1 MADEILW
8 EKRDRIRILT
18 LNRPDALNALSLPM
32 MRREA
37 ECLDE
42 FQTDDDA
49 WVLIYTGTGRAFST
63 GLDLGAAREILAVPP
78 EKRPRILTAP
88 NAPEIWKPI
97 IAAVNGYALGGG
109 CELALACDIRV
120 AADDASFGLPEVKR
134 ALIPGAGGCQRLPRL
149 IGLGNAFLML
159 LTGERIDA
167 GEAYR
172 VGLVQKV
179 VPRETLLDETFAL
192 AEKICENGPV
202 AVRLLKEAAL
212 RGAEMSLR
220 DALAQDRLMSIRNR
234 QTAPEDVEEGI
245 KAFRE
250 KRKPAYKGR

>member
-1 MADEILW
+1 MAQEILW
-8 EKRDRIRILT
+8 ETRDHVRILT
-18 LNRPDALNALSLPM
+18 LNRPDAMNALTLPM
-32 MRREA
+32 MQQEA
-37 ECLDE
+37 ARLEE
-42 FQTDDDA
+42 FQDDDDA

-63 GLDLGAAREILAVPP
+63 GLDLTAAREILAVPP
-78 EKRPRILTAP
+78 EKRPKTLTAP

-134 ALIPGAGGCQRLPRL
+134 ALIPGAGACQRLPRL
-149 IGLGNAFLML
+149 IGSGNAFLML

-167 GEAYR
+167 QEAYR

-179 VPRETLLDETFAL
+179 VPKERLLDEAFAL
-192 AEKICENGPV
+192 AEKIGENGPV
-202 AVRLLKEAAL
+202 AVRLVKEAAV
-212 RGAEMSLR
+212 RGQEMPLR

-250 KRKPAYKGR
+250 KRKPDYRGR

>member
-1 MADEILW
+1 MAQEILW
-8 EKRDRIRILT
+8 ETRDHVRILT
-18 LNRPDALNALSLPM
+18 LNRPDAMNALTLPM
-32 MRREA
+32 MQAEA
-37 ECLDE
+37 ECLE
-42 FQTDDDA
+42 KFQDDDDA

-63 GLDLGAAREILAVPP
+63 GLDLTAAGEILAVPP
-78 EKRPRILTAP
+78 EKRPKTLTAP

-120 AADDASFGLPEVKR
+120 AADDSSFGLPEVKR
-134 ALIPGAGGCQRLPRL
+134 ALIPGAGACPRLPRL
-149 IGLGNAFLML
+149 IASGNAFLML

-167 GEAYR
+167 QEAYR

-179 VPRETLLDETFAL
+179 VPKERLLDEAFAL

-202 AVRLLKEAAL
+202 AVRLVKEAAL
-212 RGAEMSLR
+212 RGMEMPLR

-250 KRKPAYKGR
+250 KRKPDYRGR